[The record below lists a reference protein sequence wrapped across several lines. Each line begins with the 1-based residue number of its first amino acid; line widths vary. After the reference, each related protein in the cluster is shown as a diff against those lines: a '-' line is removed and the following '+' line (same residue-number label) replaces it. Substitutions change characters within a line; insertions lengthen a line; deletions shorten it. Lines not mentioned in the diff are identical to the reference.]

1 MYSAPPAAIRVAFSA
16 GALRDPW
23 NVERARSS
31 AGEHYV
37 DIVGV
42 TSSILVAP
50 TIPFSPQIS
59 LDFAGPFSSSEDDTS
74 AESAIG
80 FFPLSSHFR
89 SMKMT
94 LSSLVLRLRVRL
106 VAKARGLAESGTLPR
121 LCVSRGACD
130 AAGAGEIRSLAGRV
144 VVYSVFKSQGS
155 RCCRKRVE
163 HNRNIELGQARQSR
177 PSRDLLDSQRS
188 TR

>member
-16 GALRDPW
+16 GALRGPW

-74 AESAIG
+74 AESAIR
-80 FFPLSSHFR
+80 FSALSSHFGP
-89 SMKMT
+89 MKMT
-94 LSSLVLRLRVRL
+94 LSSLVLRLSERLFARASDWIRALPVRCL
-106 VAKARGLAESGTLPR
+106 ANVCAALRTSGGVRDTPPTLRFARSMRCGW
-121 LCVSRGACD
+121 SRGNPIPHGPRGRLFSFQV
-130 AAGAGEIRSLAGRV
+130 AG
-144 VVYSVFKSQGS
+144 
-155 RCCRKRVE
+155 
-163 HNRNIELGQARQSR
+163 
-177 PSRDLLDSQRS
+177 
-188 TR
+188 